1 MDVQHSWKM
10 AMIPVVMLGGVCGC
24 IVGSVVYYT
33 RLCSE
38 IENTAKRERLEI
50 DQKRIEMEKTAKRE
64 SLEIDNGAKRESLE
78 IDQKRIEMENA
89 KEKERSRI
97 RIEEAIAANKLQ
109 NPSS

>member
-1 MDVQHSWKM
+1 
-10 AMIPVVMLGGVCGC
+10 MIPVVMLGGMCGC

-33 RLCSE
+33 RVCSE

-97 RIEEAIAANKLQ
+97 RIEEAIVMNKLQ